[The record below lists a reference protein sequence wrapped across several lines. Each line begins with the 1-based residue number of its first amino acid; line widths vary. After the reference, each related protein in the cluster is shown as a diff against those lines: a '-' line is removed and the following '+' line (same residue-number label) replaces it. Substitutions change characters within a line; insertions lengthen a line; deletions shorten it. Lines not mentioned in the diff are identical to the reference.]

1 VENRFCL
8 DVEVDSRSP
17 RGREYLVFLMAFPA
31 LLLRST
37 RKTSTT
43 IAITMTTA
51 TMAAM
56 TPPAMAP
63 ALELLP
69 VALSVVLPTHVLSSP
84 SSLKL
89 EGQLH
94 VKLPSMFVH
103 VCEQPPFSTAHSLR
117 SMQFLKS
124 AVTT

>member
-1 VENRFCL
+1 MSSEWRTGSVLTWRWTPGHRE
-8 DVEVDSRSP
+8 
-17 RGREYLVFLMAFPA
+17 GREYLVFLMAFPA

-69 VALSVVLPTHVLSSP
+69 VALSVVLPAEQKDLLSLSS
-84 SSLKL
+84 
-89 EGQLH
+89 
-94 VKLPSMFVH
+94 
-103 VCEQPPFSTAHSLR
+103 
-117 SMQFLKS
+117 
-124 AVTT
+124 

>member
-1 VENRFCL
+1 MENRFCL

-31 LLLRST
+31 LLFRST

-69 VALSVVLPTHVLSSP
+69 VALSVVLPAVQMDLLSLSS
-84 SSLKL
+84 
-89 EGQLH
+89 
-94 VKLPSMFVH
+94 
-103 VCEQPPFSTAHSLR
+103 
-117 SMQFLKS
+117 
-124 AVTT
+124 